1 MYGEQN
7 IYLFSFH
14 AHTELH
20 LIDLLEELYPV
31 CTSWYN
37 IGLKLQIP
45 VSTLDRFKQMYTDP
59 LELMREMLKHWL
71 QTAVDPC
78 PTWKDVVTA
87 LKSPIVNKITIAAQ
101 LESKYCAPE
110 QHSNRPTQG
119 DGSEGTYIH
128 VRSLSYFT
136 GVRTFLGLV

>member
-45 VSTLDRFKQMYTDP
+45 VSILDRFKQMYTDP
-59 LELMREMLKHWL
+59 LELMREMLIEAL
-71 QTAVDPC
+71 
-78 PTWKDVVTA
+78 VTD
-87 LKSPIVNKITIAAQ
+87 S
-101 LESKYCAPE
+101 C
-110 QHSNRPTQG
+110 
-119 DGSEGTYIH
+119 
-128 VRSLSYFT
+128 
-136 GVRTFLGLV
+136 